1 MENVRE
7 NDSENDDENVNDFV
21 VQING
26 FEEMCLILFF
36 WCSVEMGFVFMGFSF
51 FRNSGSEEFFCYD
64 IGVIYDFL
72 LDDKKDF
79 LIDEMFFYV

>member
-1 MENVRE
+1 
-7 NDSENDDENVNDFV
+7 
-21 VQING
+21 
-26 FEEMCLILFF
+26 
-36 WCSVEMGFVFMGFSF
+36 MGFSF